1 MDGETVAMALE
12 EAHSAGTAPLFYND
26 EQALR
31 SVIRFAY
38 ISCVDEFLRVEE
50 LPTGIGYAD
59 VVYLP
64 KKGSAMPI
72 MVVELKW
79 NKSAEGAIAQI
90 KNRNY
95 PQALEGFGSEI
106 LLVGVNYDE
115 KSKKHTCVIEKYT
128 RESR

>member
-1 MDGETVAMALE
+1 
-12 EAHSAGTAPLFYND
+12 
-26 EQALR
+26 
-31 SVIRFAY
+31 
-38 ISCVDEFLRVEE
+38 VDEFLRVEE

-64 KKGSAMPI
+64 KKGSTMPI

-95 PQALEGFGSEI
+95 PQVLEGFGSDI
-106 LLVGVNYDE
+106 LLVGINYDE
-115 KSKKHTCVIEKYT
+115 KSKKHTCMIEKYIT
-128 RESR
+128 E

>member
-1 MDGETVAMALE
+1 MDE
-12 EAHSAGTAPLFYND
+12 EAVAQAIEQAHMEGCAPLFYNN

-38 ISCVDEFLRVEE
+38 ISCVDQFQRIEE
-50 LPTGIGYAD
+50 LPSGRGYAD

-64 KKGSAMPI
+64 KKGSPMPVMI
-72 MVVELKW
+72 VELKI

-90 KNRNY
+90 KEKKY
-95 PQALEGFGSEI
+95 PQVLEGFGSDI

-115 KSKKHTCVIEKYT
+115 KSKKHSCVIEKID
-128 RESR
+128 